1 MAIGYTIA
9 MEPVSNQ
16 ELREI
21 VLENQKMLV
30 EINERLSQQ
39 EAKQKRNFY
48 LKIVWF
54 FVLFILPTIL
64 IYWYLGPVYESYLS
78 PATAGDNQDQIQQIN
93 NLLQGL

>member
-1 MAIGYTIA
+1 
-9 MEPVSNQ
+9 METPVSNQ
-16 ELREI
+16 ELKDI
-21 VLENQKMLV
+21 LLENQQLLTETKEL
-30 EINERLSQQ
+30 LLKQ
-39 EAKQKRNFY
+39 EVVRKRNFY

-78 PATAGDNQDQIQQIN
+78 PTTAGDNQDQIQQIN